1 VLKNKKLIKN
11 INYFCAPEFTLGAFT
26 RNNMAV
32 APRPN
37 SKATRIA
44 FNILG
49 VPSNMKGMYKESTK
63 KGKEERIKINTNFT
77 DSMFGTGS

>member
-1 VLKNKKLIKN
+1 
-11 INYFCAPEFTLGAFT
+11 
-26 RNNMAV
+26 MAV